1 MRYIFKIL
9 ILGLD
14 GEAIALYTIRTFG
27 EEGENKGPY
36 LELYKEVKVLE
47 DTCDIEVNAIIDVEN
62 TDLDEMI
69 NTVDGIIYF
78 INPLKSEEKEVFDS
92 ILHDIRKISRSI
104 PLIIMYYDNEGIL
117 TLSANN
123 LLENAWLKYFDV
135 EAFVNIRPREF
146 HHVLHCLSIAMIS
159 GDSPLNIEN
168 AWMRFP
174 LFIQLANIYFKKAEK
189 ESKAEY

>member
-14 GEAIALYTIRTFG
+14 DEVIPLYTIRAFG

-36 LELYKEVKVLE
+36 LELYKEVKVFE
-47 DTCDIEVNAIIDVEN
+47 DTCDLEVNAIIDVEN

-69 NTVDGIIYF
+69 DTVDGIIYF
-78 INPLKSEEKEVFDS
+78 INPLKNEEKEVFNS
-92 ILHDIRKISRSI
+92 ILHDIRKVSRNI
-104 PLIIMYYDNEGIL
+104 PIIIMYYDQDGIFP
-117 TLSANN
+117 LSVNN
-123 LLENAWLKYFDV
+123 LLENTRLKYFDV
-135 EAFVNIRPREF
+135 EAFVNVRPREF
-146 HHVLHCLSIAMIS
+146 HHVLHCLCIAMIS

-174 LFIQLANIYFKKAEK
+174 LERKK
-189 ESKAEY
+189 

>member
-14 GEAIALYTIRTFG
+14 DEVIPLYTIRAFG

-36 LELYKEVKVLE
+36 LELYKEVKVFE
-47 DTCDIEVNAIIDVEN
+47 DTCDLEVNAIIDVEN

-78 INPLKSEEKEVFDS
+78 INPLKNEEKEVFNS
-92 ILHDIRKISRSI
+92 ILHDIRKVSRNI
-104 PLIIMYYDNEGIL
+104 PIIIMYYDHIFP
-117 TLSANN
+117 LSVNN
-123 LLENAWLKYFDV
+123 LLENTRLKYFDV
-135 EAFVNIRPREF
+135 EAFVNVRPREF
-146 HHVLHCLSIAMIS
+146 HHVLHCLCIAMIS

-174 LFIQLANIYFKKAEK
+174 LERKK
-189 ESKAEY
+189 